1 MNLEYYRR
9 LELLKSLIILG
20 ENELLLAQ
28 VEKLEIEYKDQ
39 SVKEIADAVRRTA
52 YGDVVKKVDLIL
64 QDSASIQHYEDPEI
78 KALQIELRILED
90 RWADL
95 QDKKSERERQLN
107 VFHIRYQK
115 ELGDLISK
123 LLYLRKEHL
132 REETESDTSRQAE
145 YEEAQNDYEEHQQVF
160 DEIKSKELP
169 ELNEED
175 LDDLKKCFR
184 EAAKLCHPDTAAEEI
199 REKSADWFRKLTEA
213 HQNHDLDA
221 VKDILD
227 KLKHGGSLPRESE
240 FTNDKVRLRADIE
253 RLRKKMT
260 EIGKELEEIEGSES
274 WETIRELGDWDIYF
288 EEKRNAILYE
298 IENLQLKE
306 VNKIS
311 IESQ

>member
-1 MNLEYYRR
+1 MTLEHLKR
-9 LELLKSLIILG
+9 LELLKTLIAL
-20 ENELLLAQ
+20 EEKELLLSQ
-28 VEKLEIEYKDQ
+28 VEKLEDEVPEKHVQ
-39 SVKEIADAVRRTA
+39 EIAEAVRNIAYGDAVRRI
-52 YGDVVKKVDLIL
+52 DEIL
-64 QDSASIQHYEDPEI
+64 QESTSLQHYEDPEI

-107 VFHIRYQK
+107 VFHIRYQE

-221 VKDILD
+221 VKNILD

-240 FTNDKVRLRADIE
+240 FTNDKVRLRADID

-274 WETIRELGDWDIYF
+274 WETIRELEDWDIYF

-306 VNKIS
+306 VNQIP